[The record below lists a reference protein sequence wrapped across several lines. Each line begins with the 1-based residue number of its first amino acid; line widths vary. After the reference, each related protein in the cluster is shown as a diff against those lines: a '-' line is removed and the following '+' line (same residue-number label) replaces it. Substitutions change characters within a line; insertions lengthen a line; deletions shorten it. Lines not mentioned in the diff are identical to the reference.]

1 MKQKY
6 FLVICVAALTAT
18 SHAAVIQFNDYEDET
33 SAGLDQV
40 PVNSQFAD
48 GGGDHVGATGLGIS
62 TANPRSG
69 TYSYVVENTTVDNGN
84 GWGGTWNGISSLGN
98 NGSNVTSQADAMA
111 NASPSNPLSYVNIT
125 EGTTFGV
132 SAWVATDAA
141 NPLTGSVVTNVR
153 LEFFDA
159 TGTELFRNDNGAA
172 LAAGDLG
179 TTYQQISHSYTI
191 TAADVAAG
199 VTRVTAVFGS
209 DGHGFGNGGGVL
221 LSDDFEF
228 TVDDAS
234 LVTIPEPSS
243 ALLGLLGI
251 LGLTARSRR

>member
-1 MKQKY
+1 M
-6 FLVICVAALTAT
+6 
-18 SHAAVIQFNDYEDET
+18 
-33 SAGLDQV
+33 
-40 PVNSQFAD
+40 
-48 GGGDHVGATGLGIS
+48 
-62 TANPRSG
+62 
-69 TYSYVVENTTVDNGN
+69 
-84 GWGGTWNGISSLGN
+84 
-98 NGSNVTSQADAMA
+98 
-111 NASPSNPLSYVNIT
+111 
-125 EGTTFGV
+125 
-132 SAWVATDAA
+132 
-141 NPLTGSVVTNVR
+141 
-153 LEFFDA
+153 EFFDA

-179 TTYQQISHSYTI
+179 TTYQQISHSYAI

-199 VTRVTAVFGS
+199 VTSVTAVFSS